1 VAFFSPPILEK
12 LLEKYANIPMSQV
25 DFVNGKTRVYGIVGD
40 PIEQVRSPEM
50 VTWEMQK
57 RHHNAVLIPMHIARE
72 EFDTVMPHIMRMQNL
87 DGLIFTIPFKAKA
100 ITLAKT
106 LGPQASQIGAINA
119 LKKHNNGEWSGE
131 IFDGMGCVE
140 AFKKRGITLQDKRLQ
155 LIGLG
160 GAGSAICVALAYE
173 HPRLMRLFDLNPQTI
188 ERMVKLVKKISPQ
201 TDVEIGEPHSE
212 GVDILLNASPV
223 GMLSDARLPLIA
235 EKFNKELIVFDAIV
249 MPENTPLLNLAQDCG
264 CEVVRGREMMLG
276 QISKIVDYFF
286 ASK

>member
-1 VAFFSPPILEK
+1 MAFFSPPILEK
-12 LLEKYANIPMSQV
+12 LLERYANIPMNQV

-57 RHHNAVLIPMHIARE
+57 RDHNAVLIPMHIARD
-72 EFDTVMPHIMRMQNL
+72 EFDTVMPQIMRMRNL
-87 DGLIFTIPFKAKA
+87 DGLIFTIPFKAQA
-100 ITLAKT
+100 IALAKT

-119 LKKHNNGEWSGE
+119 LKKHSNGAWSGE

-140 AFKKRGITLQDKRLQ
+140 AFKQRGITLQDKRLQ

-173 HPRLMRLFDLNPQTI
+173 KPKLLRLFDINAQTT
-188 ERMVKLVKKISPQ
+188 ERMVKMVNTISPQ
-201 TDVEIGEPHSE
+201 TVVEVGLPLAE
-212 GVDILLNASPV
+212 GIDILLNASPV
-223 GMLSDARLPLIA
+223 GMLSDARLPLA
-235 EKFNKELIVFDAIV
+235 VEQFKKELIVFDAIV
-249 MPENTPLLNLAQDCG
+249 MPENTPLLSLAQDCG
-264 CEVVRGREMMLG
+264 CQVVRGREMMLG

-286 ASK
+286 AP

>member
-12 LLEKYANIPMSQV
+12 LSETYANIPMNQV

-57 RHHNAVLIPMHIARE
+57 RDHNAVLIPMHIARD
-72 EFDTVMPHIMRMQNL
+72 EFDTVMPQIMRMRNL
-87 DGLIFTIPFKAKA
+87 DGLIFTIPFKAQA
-100 ITLAKT
+100 IALAKT

-119 LKKHNNGEWSGE
+119 LKKHSNGAWSGE
-131 IFDGMGCVE
+131 IFDGIGCVE
-140 AFKKRGITLQDKRLQ
+140 AFKQRGITLQDKRLQ

-173 HPRLMRLFDLNPQTI
+173 KPKLLRLFDINAQTT
-188 ERMVKLVKKISPQ
+188 ERMAKMVNTISPQ
-201 TDVEIGEPHSE
+201 TVVEVGLPLAE
-212 GVDILLNASPV
+212 GIDILLNASPV
-223 GMLSDARLPLIA
+223 GMLSDARLPLA
-235 EKFNKELIVFDAIV
+235 VEQFKKELIVFDAIV
-249 MPENTPLLNLAQDCG
+249 MPENTPLLSLAQDCG
-264 CEVVRGREMMLG
+264 CQVVRGREMMLG

-286 ASK
+286 VP

>member
-1 VAFFSPPILEK
+1 MAFFSPPILEK
-12 LLEKYANIPMSQV
+12 LLETYVNIPMNQV

-57 RHHNAVLIPMHIARE
+57 RDHNAVLIPMHIARD
-72 EFDTVMPHIMRMQNL
+72 EFDSVMPHIMRMRNL
-87 DGLIFTIPFKAKA
+87 DGLIFTIPFKAQA
-100 ITLAKT
+100 IALAKT

-119 LKKHNNGEWSGE
+119 LKKHSNGAWSGE

-140 AFKKRGITLQDKRLQ
+140 AFKQRGITLQEKRLQ

-173 HPRLMRLFDLNPQTI
+173 KPKLLRLFDINAQTT
-188 ERMVKLVKKISPQ
+188 ERMAKMVNTISPQ
-201 TDVEIGEPHSE
+201 TVVEVGLPHAE
-212 GVDILLNASPV
+212 GIDILLNASPV
-223 GMLSDARLPLIA
+223 GMLNDARLPLA
-235 EKFNKELIVFDAIV
+235 VQQFKKELIVFDAIV
-249 MPENTPLLNLAQDCG
+249 MPENTPLLSLAQDCG
-264 CEVVRGREMMLG
+264 CQVVRGREMMLG

-286 ASK
+286 AP

>member
-1 VAFFSPPILEK
+1 MAFFSPPILEK
-12 LLEKYANIPMSQV
+12 LLETYANIPMNQV

-57 RHHNAVLIPMHIARE
+57 RDHNAVLIPMHIARD
-72 EFDTVMPHIMRMQNL
+72 EFDTVMPQIMRMRNL
-87 DGLIFTIPFKAKA
+87 DGLIFTIPFKAQA
-100 ITLAKT
+100 IALAKT

-119 LKKHNNGEWSGE
+119 LKKHSNGAWSGE

-140 AFKKRGITLQDKRLQ
+140 AFKQRGITLQDKRLQ

-173 HPRLMRLFDLNPQTI
+173 KPKLLRLFDINAQTT
-188 ERMVKLVKKISPQ
+188 ERMAKMVNTISPQ
-201 TDVEIGEPHSE
+201 TVVEVGLPLAE
-212 GVDILLNASPV
+212 GIDILLNASPV
-223 GMLSDARLPLIA
+223 GMLSDARLPLA
-235 EKFNKELIVFDAIV
+235 VQQFKKELIVFDAIV
-249 MPENTPLLNLAQDCG
+249 MPENTPLLSLAQDCG
-264 CEVVRGREMMLG
+264 CQVVRGREMMLG

-286 ASK
+286 AP

>member
-1 VAFFSPPILEK
+1 
-12 LLEKYANIPMSQV
+12 MSLNLIMVMDQV
-25 DFVNGKTRVYGIVGD
+25 NFVNGKTRVYGIVGD

-50 VTWEMQK
+50 VTWEMQR
-57 RHHNAVLIPMHIARE
+57 RHHNALLIPIHVARD
-72 EFDTVMPHIMRMQNL
+72 EFDSVMPNIMRIRNL
-87 DGLIFTIPFKAKA
+87 DGLIFTIPFKAQA
-100 ITLAKT
+100 IAMAKN

-119 LKKHNNGEWSGE
+119 LKKHRNGEWSGE

-140 AFKKRGITLQDKRLQ
+140 AFKRRGISIQDKRLQ

-201 TDVEIGEPHSE
+201 TDIEVGEPHSE
-212 GVDILLNASPV
+212 GVDILFNASPV
-223 GMLSDARLPLIA
+223 GMLSDARLPLVA

-249 MPENTPLLNLAQDCG
+249 MPENTPLLTLAQDCG

-286 ASK
+286 AS

>member
-1 VAFFSPPILEK
+1 MAFFSPPILEK
-12 LLEKYANIPMSQV
+12 LLETYVNIPMNQV

-57 RHHNAVLIPMHIARE
+57 RDHNAVLIPMHIARD
-72 EFDTVMPHIMRMQNL
+72 EFDTVIPHIMRMRNL
-87 DGLIFTIPFKAKA
+87 DGLIFTIPFKAQA
-100 ITLAKT
+100 IALAKT

-119 LKKHNNGEWSGE
+119 LKKHSNGAWSGE

-140 AFKKRGITLQDKRLQ
+140 AFKQRGITLQDKRLQ

-173 HPRLMRLFDLNPQTI
+173 KPKLLRLFDINAQTT
-188 ERMVKLVKKISPQ
+188 ERMAKMVNTISPQ
-201 TDVEIGEPHSE
+201 TVVEVGLPLAE
-212 GVDILLNASPV
+212 GIDILLNASPV
-223 GMLSDARLPLIA
+223 GMLSDARLPLA
-235 EKFNKELIVFDAIV
+235 VEQFKKELIVFDAIV
-249 MPENTPLLNLAQDCG
+249 MPENTPLLTLAQDCG
-264 CEVVRGREMMLG
+264 CQVVRGREMMLG

-286 ASK
+286 AP

>member
-12 LLEKYANIPMSQV
+12 LSETYANIPMNQV
-25 DFVNGKTRVYGIVGD
+25 DFVNGKTRVYAIVGD

-57 RHHNAVLIPMHIARE
+57 RDHNAVLIPMHIARD
-72 EFDTVMPHIMRMQNL
+72 EFDTVMPQIMRMRNL
-87 DGLIFTIPFKAKA
+87 DGLIFTIPFKAQA
-100 ITLAKT
+100 IALAKT

-119 LKKHNNGEWSGE
+119 LKKQSNGAWSGE

-140 AFKKRGITLQDKRLQ
+140 AFKQRGITLQDKRLQ

-173 HPRLMRLFDLNPQTI
+173 KPKLLRLFDINAQTT
-188 ERMVKLVKKISPQ
+188 ERMAKMVNTISPQ
-201 TDVEIGEPHSE
+201 TVVEVGLPLAE
-212 GVDILLNASPV
+212 GIDILLNASPV
-223 GMLSDARLPLIA
+223 GMLSDARLPLA
-235 EKFNKELIVFDAIV
+235 VQQFKKELIVFDAIV
-249 MPENTPLLNLAQDCG
+249 MPENTPLLSLAQDCG
-264 CEVVRGREMMLG
+264 CQVVRGREMMLG

-286 ASK
+286 AP

>member
-1 VAFFSPPILEK
+1 MAFFSPPILEK
-12 LLEKYANIPMSQV
+12 LLETYANIPMNQV

-57 RHHNAVLIPMHIARE
+57 RDHNAVLIPMHIARD
-72 EFDTVMPHIMRMQNL
+72 EFDSVMPHVMRMRNL
-87 DGLIFTIPFKAKA
+87 DGLIFTIPFKAQA
-100 ITLAKT
+100 IALAKT

-119 LKKHNNGEWSGE
+119 LKKHSNGAWSGE

-140 AFKKRGITLQDKRLQ
+140 AFKQRGITLQDKRLQ

-173 HPRLMRLFDLNPQTI
+173 KPKLLRLFDINAQTT
-188 ERMVKLVKKISPQ
+188 ERMAKMVNTISPQ
-201 TDVEIGEPHSE
+201 TVVEVGLPLAE
-212 GVDILLNASPV
+212 GIDILLNASPV
-223 GMLSDARLPLIA
+223 GMLSDARLPLA
-235 EKFNKELIVFDAIV
+235 VEQFKKELIVFDAIV
-249 MPENTPLLNLAQDCG
+249 MPENTPLLTLAQDCG
-264 CEVVRGREMMLG
+264 CQVVRGREMMLG

-286 ASK
+286 AP

>member
-1 VAFFSPPILEK
+1 MV
-12 LLEKYANIPMSQV
+12 MDQV
-25 DFVNGKTRVYGIVGD
+25 DFINGKTRVYGIVGD

-57 RHHNAVLIPMHIARE
+57 RHHNAVLIPMHIARD
-72 EFDTVMPHIMRMQNL
+72 EFDSVMPDIMRMRNL

-100 ITLAKT
+100 TAFAQN
-106 LGPQASQIGAINA
+106 LGPQATQIGAINA
-119 LKKHNNGEWSGE
+119 LKKHSNGEWSGE

-140 AFKKRGITLQDKRLQ
+140 AFKRRGIPIQDKRLQ

-173 HPRLMRLFDLNPQTI
+173 KPKLMRLFDINPQTTQRLAKMI
-188 ERMVKLVKKISPQ
+188 HTISPQ
-201 TDVEIGEPHSE
+201 TVLEVGLPQAEEI
-212 GVDILLNASPV
+212 DILLNASPV
-223 GMLSDARLPLIA
+223 GMLSDSRLPLDV
-235 EKFNKELIVFDAIV
+235 KQLRKELVVFDAIV
-249 MPENTPLLNLAQDCG
+249 MPENTPLLSLAQNCG

-286 ASK
+286 KP

>member
-12 LLEKYANIPMSQV
+12 LLETYVNILMNQV

-57 RHHNAVLIPMHIARE
+57 RDHNAVLIPMHIARD
-72 EFDTVMPHIMRMQNL
+72 EFDTVMPQIMRMRNL
-87 DGLIFTIPFKAKA
+87 DGLIFTIPFKAQA
-100 ITLAKT
+100 IALAKT

-119 LKKHNNGEWSGE
+119 LKKHSNGAWSGE
-131 IFDGMGCVE
+131 IFDGIGCVE
-140 AFKKRGITLQDKRLQ
+140 AFKQRGITLQDKRLQ

-173 HPRLMRLFDLNPQTI
+173 KPKLLRLFDINAQTT
-188 ERMVKLVKKISPQ
+188 ERMAKMVNTISPQ
-201 TDVEIGEPHSE
+201 TVVEVGLPLAE
-212 GVDILLNASPV
+212 GIDILLNASPV
-223 GMLSDARLPLIA
+223 GMLSDARLPLA
-235 EKFNKELIVFDAIV
+235 VQQFKKELIVFDAIV
-249 MPENTPLLNLAQDCG
+249 MPENTPLLSLAQDCG
-264 CEVVRGREMMLG
+264 CQVVRGREMMLG

-286 ASK
+286 AP

>member
-12 LLEKYANIPMSQV
+12 LPETYANIPMNQV

-57 RHHNAVLIPMHIARE
+57 RDHNAVLIPMHIARD
-72 EFDTVMPHIMRMQNL
+72 EFDTVMPHIMRMRNL
-87 DGLIFTIPFKAKA
+87 DGLIFTIPFKAQA
-100 ITLAKT
+100 IALAKT

-119 LKKHNNGEWSGE
+119 LKKHSNGAWSGE
-131 IFDGMGCVE
+131 IFDGIGCVE
-140 AFKKRGITLQDKRLQ
+140 AFKQRGITLQDKRLQ

-173 HPRLMRLFDLNPQTI
+173 KPKLLRLFDINAQTT
-188 ERMVKLVKKISPQ
+188 ERMAKMVNTISPQ
-201 TDVEIGEPHSE
+201 TVVEVGLPLAE
-212 GVDILLNASPV
+212 GIDILLNASPV
-223 GMLSDARLPLIA
+223 GMLSDARLPLA
-235 EKFNKELIVFDAIV
+235 VQQFKKELIVFDAIV
-249 MPENTPLLNLAQDCG
+249 MPENTPLLSLAQDCG
-264 CEVVRGREMMLG
+264 CQVVRGREMMLG

-286 ASK
+286 AP

>member
-12 LLEKYANIPMSQV
+12 LLETYVNIPMNQV

-57 RHHNAVLIPMHIARE
+57 RHHNAVLIPMHIARD
-72 EFDTVMPHIMRMQNL
+72 EFDTVMPQIMRMRNL
-87 DGLIFTIPFKAKA
+87 DGLIFTIPFKAQA
-100 ITLAKT
+100 IALAKT

-119 LKKHNNGEWSGE
+119 LKKHSNGAWSGE
-131 IFDGMGCVE
+131 IFDGIGCVE
-140 AFKKRGITLQDKRLQ
+140 AFKQRGITLQDKRLQ

-173 HPRLMRLFDLNPQTI
+173 KPKLLRLFDINAQTT
-188 ERMVKLVKKISPQ
+188 ERMAKMVNTISPQ
-201 TDVEIGEPHSE
+201 TVVEVGLPLAE
-212 GVDILLNASPV
+212 GIDILLNASPV
-223 GMLSDARLPLIA
+223 GMLSDARLPLA
-235 EKFNKELIVFDAIV
+235 VEQFKKELIVFDAIV
-249 MPENTPLLNLAQDCG
+249 MPENTPLLSLAQDCG
-264 CEVVRGREMMLG
+264 CQVVRGREMMLG

-286 ASK
+286 AP

>member
-1 VAFFSPPILEK
+1 MV
-12 LLEKYANIPMSQV
+12 MDQV
-25 DFVNGKTRVYGIVGD
+25 NFVNGKTRVYGIVGD

-50 VTWEMQK
+50 VTWEMQR
-57 RHHNAVLIPMHIARE
+57 RHHNALLIPIHVARD
-72 EFDTVMPHIMRMQNL
+72 EFDSVMPNIMRIRNL
-87 DGLIFTIPFKAKA
+87 DGLIFTIPFKAQA
-100 ITLAKT
+100 IALAKN

-119 LKKHNNGEWSGE
+119 LKKHRDGEWSGE

-140 AFKKRGITLQDKRLQ
+140 AFKRRGISIQDKRLQ

-173 HPRLMRLFDLNPQTI
+173 HPRLKRLFDLNPQTI

-201 TDVEIGEPHSE
+201 TDIEVGEPHSE
-212 GVDILLNASPV
+212 GVDILFNASPV
-223 GMLSDARLPLIA
+223 GMLSDARLPLVA

-249 MPENTPLLNLAQDCG
+249 MPENTPLLTLAQDCG

-286 ASK
+286 AS